1 MHYLWSYNTVT
12 VHKFEMSSF
21 VPILPK
27 LSKEEQRVNKLFSD
41 IQSFVIQKGFADQEV
56 KGKDL
61 RWLLIVGQTIFLENT
76 GPFKEAVRIV
86 IDNDGNFKFQDAL

>member
-1 MHYLWSYNTVT
+1 MA
-12 VHKFEMSSF
+12 SF

-27 LSKEEQRVNKLFSD
+27 RSKEEQRVNNLFSE
-41 IQSFVIQKGFADQEV
+41 IQSFAIQRSFLAQEV

-61 RWLLIVGQTIFLENT
+61 RWLLIAGQPIFLENT

-86 IDNDGNFKFQDAL
+86 IDKDGDFF